1 MTTPSGLETSISYG
15 AYPFAYMNGL
25 QISNDATTP
34 NTLLDIGAGVTI
46 DSTDTFQMINNGT
59 IVINAATN
67 GLNGLDTGTLAASK
81 VYAVLLISDPVD
93 LKPIGAMIS
102 LSATAPLMP
111 FSYSAFKVIGYVATD
126 ASAHFLLGYWTAGEG
141 NSRRVFMYDAPQAT
155 AVTAGSSTTYA
166 NVDLT
171 KWVPLPPAG
180 GNRPVWIAT
189 NYAPNAAADTLKLQP
204 GNATGD
210 AITITAAVVAG
221 TAHVTRNDFLM
232 AQTVAI
238 STVPSPTINY
248 KVSSGSDAVAIN
260 VAGYEWFV

>member
-1 MTTPSGLETSISYG
+1 MTTPVGQEGSISYG
-15 AYPFAYMNGL
+15 AYPYPYTNGL
-25 QISNDATTP
+25 MIANDATTP
-34 NTLLDIGAGVTI
+34 NTKLTIGSGVTI

-59 IVINAATN
+59 ISINAATN
-67 GLNGLDTGTLAASK
+67 GLNGLDTGSLGANK
-81 VYAVLLISDPVD
+81 VYAVFLISDPVT
-93 LKPIGAMIS
+93 LQPIGGLIS

-111 FSYSAFKVIGYVATD
+111 FSYSAFKIVGYITTD
-126 ASAHFLLGYWTAGEG
+126 ASMNLLLGYWTAGEG
-141 NSRRVFMYDAPQAT
+141 NSRRLFMYDAPQAT
-155 AVTAGSSTTYA
+155 AVTAGASTTYA

-171 KWVPLPPAG
+171 KWVPILVG

-189 NYAPNAAADTLKLQP
+189 NYAPNGAGDTLKMQP

-210 AITITAAVVAG
+210 AVTITAAVAAG
-221 TAHVTRNDFLM
+221 TAHVTRNDFLL

-248 KVSSGSDAVAIN
+248 KVSSSSDAVAIN

>member
-1 MTTPSGLETSISYG
+1 MTTPVGQEGSISYG
-15 AYPFAYMNGL
+15 AYPFSYMNGL

-34 NTLLDIGAGVTI
+34 NTLLDIGSGVCI
-46 DSTDTFQMINNGT
+46 DSTDTFQMINNGS

-67 GLNGLDTGTLAASK
+67 GLNGLDTGSLAASK
-81 VYAVLLISDPVD
+81 VYAVYLVSDPVS
-93 LKPIGAMIS
+93 LQPIGAMIS
-102 LSATAPLMP
+102 LNATTPLMP
-111 FSYSAFKVIGYVATD
+111 FSYSAFKLIGYVATD
-126 ASAHFLLGYWTAGEG
+126 SSFHFLLGYWTAGEG
-141 NSRRVFMYDAPQAT
+141 NSRRIFMYDAPQAT
-155 AVTAGSSTTYA
+155 AVTAGAQTSYT

-171 KWVPLPPAG
+171 KWVPLPPTG

-189 NYAPNAAADTLKLQP
+189 NFAPNAAADTLKLQP

-210 AITITAAVVAG
+210 AVTITAAVAAG
-221 TAHVTRNDFLM
+221 TAHVTRNDFLL

>member
-1 MTTPSGLETSISYG
+1 MTTPVGQEGSISYG
-15 AYPFAYMNGL
+15 AYPFPYTSGL
-25 QISNDATTP
+25 MITNDATTP
-34 NTLLDIGAGVTI
+34 NTVLNIGSGVTI

-59 IVINAATN
+59 ININAATN
-67 GLNGLDTGTLAASK
+67 GFNGLDTGSLAASK
-81 VYAVLLISDPVD
+81 VYTVFLISDPVT
-93 LKPIGAMIS
+93 LQPIGGMIS
-102 LSATAPLMP
+102 LSSTAPLMP
-111 FSYSAFKVIGYVATD
+111 FSYSAFKAIGFITTD
-126 ASAHFLLGYWTAGEG
+126 ASSHFLLGYWTSGEG

-155 AVTAGSSTTYA
+155 AVTAGAQTSYT

-171 KWVPLPPAG
+171 KFVPILVG

-210 AITITAAVVAG
+210 AVTITASVVAG
-221 TAHVTRNDFLM
+221 TAHVTTNSYLM

-260 VAGYEWFV
+260 VAGYEFFV

>member
-1 MTTPSGLETSISYG
+1 MTTPVGQENSISYG
-15 AYPFAYMNGL
+15 AYPVPYTNGL
-25 QISNDATTP
+25 MISNDATTP
-34 NTLLDIGAGVTI
+34 NTLLDIGSGVTL

-59 IVINAATN
+59 IVINAATK
-67 GLNGLDTGTLAASK
+67 GLNGIDTGTLAASK
-81 VYAVLLISDPVD
+81 VYAVFLISDPIT
-93 LKPIGAMIS
+93 LQPIGGMIS
-102 LSATAPLMP
+102 LSTTAPLMP
-111 FSYSAFKVIGYVATD
+111 FGYSAFKLIGYATTD
-126 ASAHFLLGYWTAGEG
+126 ASSHFLLGYWTAGEG

-155 AVTAGSSTTYA
+155 AVTAGASTSYA

-171 KWVPLPPAG
+171 KFVPLSS

-189 NYAPNAAADTLKLQP
+189 NFSANAAADTLKLQP

-210 AITITAAVVAG
+210 AITITASVVAS
-221 TAHVTRNDFLM
+221 TAHVTTNSYLM

-248 KVSSGSDAVAIN
+248 KVSSGSDAVAVN